1 MTELQKQVLLG
12 LIDGKTYAEIGRE
25 MGMSRQ
31 AAFDYAQRAVKI
43 GHERR
48 AERQYYPNLCQWIYG
63 NFKSVLAFS
72 RRYGVN
78 PATINNML
86 NAGREPSWRMV
97 KRLCEITDMT
107 AEELMAGGKGE
118 NVQENGEELFE

>member
-31 AAFDYAQRAVKI
+31 AAFDYAQKAVKV
-43 GHERR
+43 GHER
-48 AERQYYPNLCQWIYG
+48 AERRYYPNLCRWIYD

-72 RRYGVN
+72 RRYGIN
-78 PATINNML
+78 PTTINNML
-86 NAGREPSWRMV
+86 NAGREPSWRVV
-97 KRLCEITDMT
+97 KRLCEITDMK
-107 AEELMAGGKGE
+107 AEELMAGGKSD
-118 NVQENGEELFE
+118 VQNRQRW